1 MGDATDVVLHGFK
14 CDKHLSLDL
23 DALLVVVLVPDLFIS
38 VELPNLLIE
47 VGAGEN
53 LTVLGLVGGSVV
65 AWVGVVVVT
74 VVVFRGPSGRLVGK
88 SPLFGVGLKTDCV
101 DASGNG
107 CCNNKVFEHLVL
119 LFVKLT
125 KFCKVIPA
133 IQLPF

>member
-88 SPLFGVGLKTDCV
+88 SPLFSVGLSLSLKGGG
-101 DASGNG
+101 SGG
-107 CCNNKVFEHLVL
+107 DESSSECNCKFH
-119 LFVKLT
+119 FV
-125 KFCKVIPA
+125 V
-133 IQLPF
+133 